1 MELSNSRPRYERD
14 ANSPALMRIAG
25 AVHVQCDVRRRKS
38 RFRMGD
44 MAASSCIISALFV
57 FEHCWPNSD
66 GLSISIGYTRDQ
78 MFDVFKSFAGIRLWR
93 FNC

>member
-25 AVHVQCDVRRRKS
+25 AVHVQCDVRLRKS

-57 FEHCWPNSD
+57 FKHCRSISD
-66 GLSISIGYTRDQ
+66 GCQLSKTYARGQ
-78 MFDVFKSFAGIRLWR
+78 MLEGFKSLVGKPLWQ